1 MRNEKEVDKKA
12 VHKQNAE
19 SSNQEKKGS
28 KNRALVMETRN
39 PKNRTLPHNTQKK
52 LRRKHKTATLLHKN
66 GRGRK
71 KQGIN
76 IQEPVPEQQQHEERR

>member
-1 MRNEKEVDKKA
+1 MRNENEVDKEA

-39 PKNRTLPHNTQKK
+39 PKNRTLPPNTQKK
-52 LRRKHKTATLLHKN
+52 LR
-66 GRGRK
+66 
-71 KQGIN
+71 
-76 IQEPVPEQQQHEERR
+76 